1 MLFKLAWRNLW
12 RNRNRTLITMSSVFF
27 AVMLSVLIDALQTG
41 AFDNLVK
48 NVVEFYSSYIQ
59 VHQKGYFEEQTLDNV
74 LTVNDSLIT
83 RITSQKN
90 VRDASPRIE
99 TFVLAS
105 TGDNTQGCMMV
116 GIIPSKEGRLI
127 ELNKRVSEGTYMP
140 DSADGVMIGAGLA
153 RKLNLKLGD
162 TIVLL
167 GQGYQGATAAGK
179 YRIRTVL
186 KFGSPQLNEKMLF
199 MPLGQAQQFLG
210 AEGKATTIA
219 VSIDNVKSLRTTQS
233 SISKGLFPA
242 YEVITW
248 EEIMP
253 EIVEH
258 IRTDKGSGLII
269 TLILY
274 LLVSFGIFTT
284 LLMMMAE
291 RKYEFGMLRAIG
303 MKKLQ
308 LARVLIL
315 ESVFVTL
322 AGCLMGIA
330 ASIPL
335 VYYMSIHPI
344 RFGGEFKK
352 TYEKFG
358 FEAVIPTSTSSSIF
372 IKQAVIITIISLLL
386 SLYPLYKVFAMKAI
400 NAIKR

>member
-1 MLFKLAWRNLW
+1 
-12 RNRNRTLITMSSVFF
+12 
-27 AVMLSVLIDALQTG
+27 
-41 AFDNLVK
+41 
-48 NVVEFYSSYIQ
+48 
-59 VHQKGYFEEQTLDNV
+59 
-74 LTVNDSLIT
+74 
-83 RITSQKN
+83 
-90 VRDASPRIE
+90 
-99 TFVLAS
+99 
-105 TGDNTQGCMMV
+105 
-116 GIIPSKEGRLI
+116 
-127 ELNKRVSEGTYMP
+127 
-140 DSADGVMIGAGLA
+140 
-153 RKLNLKLGD
+153 
-162 TIVLL
+162 
-167 GQGYQGATAAGK
+167 
-179 YRIRTVL
+179 
-186 KFGSPQLNEKMLF
+186 
-199 MPLGQAQQFLG
+199 
-210 AEGKATTIA
+210 
-219 VSIDNVKSLRTTQS
+219 
-233 SISKGLFPA
+233 
-242 YEVITW
+242 VITW

-291 RKYEFGMLRAIG
+291 RKYEFGMLMAIG